1 MNQSEKMV
9 TITFQPFG
17 RRVKVRPGVN
27 LLDAAISSGISIR
40 SICGGKGNCGKC
52 KVIIKKGSVDFI
64 YNPKEKLLTE
74 EELKAGYVLACLSL
88 VNSDCEIFIPPESR
102 LEGQRILSDALVP
115 EVELDPLVGKIYL
128 PADKISSILH
138 KPGDLGIPLEMVKEA
153 VEKSPECGSQG
164 VSLAYRRWDSN
175 VELLDFECSNTV
187 DENYGLAVDIGTTK
201 IVAYLVNLNNGKII
215 GKASDYNR
223 QLIYGEDIVSR
234 VGYTLEKEDG
244 AKAVQ
249 RAAVETIN
257 DLISRLMAEH
267 GISWRNIYDVVAGGN
282 TVMTYLFAGINAQP
296 LLDPGTRVPTDP
308 VTIDAAVIDLKVNEK
323 AKVYLLPSAG
333 RFLGGDAI
341 GDILASGIFKE
352 DDICIIIDIG
362 TNVEAIMGNKEWFI
376 ATTAAAGPAFEG
388 WGIRFGI
395 RAVEGAIDSVKIDPE
410 TLKAKYTVIGGGK
423 PKGICGSGLIDTLSE
438 LFTNGIVDR
447 LGKINREI
455 TSEYIR
461 EGEDGYEYVVVP
473 AEETEIGRDI
483 VITEKDIANLIDSKA
498 AACAAV
504 GVLLKKMNLTVYDVK
519 KIFICGAFGSYLN
532 LNSAIAI
539 GLIPEFPNAE
549 VKYIG
554 NGSVAGAYLSLV
566 SKSYRKIAEDV
577 ARNIAYIDLLKDSDF
592 MDEYTAAYFLPGKK
606 ELFPT
611 WWEASRKIR
620 NKTAMMGSH

>member
-1 MNQSEKMV
+1 MHQSGEMV
-9 TITFQPFG
+9 TIVFQPFG
-17 RRVKVRPGVN
+17 RRVKVRRGVN

-52 KVIIKKGSVDFI
+52 KVIVRRGNVDFI
-64 YNPKEKLLTE
+64 YNPKEKLLTV

-88 VNSDCEIFIPPESR
+88 VNSDCEVFVPPESR
-102 LEGQRILSDALVP
+102 LEGQRILSDALLPKVKLEP
-115 EVELDPLVGKIYL
+115 IIRKIYI
-128 PADKISSILH
+128 PADKIT
-138 KPGDLGIPLEMVKEA
+138 DLRREMLKMDIPMDMVREA
-153 VEKSPECGSQG
+153 VEKVPECGLSG
-164 VSLAYRRWDSN
+164 ASLTYRQWDGN
-175 VELLDFECSNTV
+175 VDLIDFECEDTA

-201 IVAYLVNLNNGKII
+201 IVAYLVNLNNGEII
-215 GKASDYNR
+215 GKASDYNK

-234 VGYTLEKEDG
+234 VGYTIEKKDG

-257 DLISRLMAEH
+257 SLILKLMAEH
-267 GISWRNIYDVVAGGN
+267 GINWRHIYDVVAAGN

-296 LLDPGTRVPTDP
+296 LLDPGTRVPPDAI
-308 VTIDAAVIDLKVNEK
+308 TIDTAGIDLRVNEK
-323 AKVYLLPSAG
+323 AQVYLLPSAG

-352 DDICIIIDIG
+352 DDVCVIIDIG

-438 LFTNGIVDR
+438 LFTNGLVDR

-455 TSEYIR
+455 VSEYIR

-566 SKSYRKIAEDV
+566 SKSYRKIAEEV

-620 NKTAMMGSH
+620 NKTAMMGVH

>member
-1 MNQSEKMV
+1 MHQSEKMV

-17 RRVKVRPGVN
+17 RRVKARPGVN
-27 LLDAAISSGISIR
+27 LLDAAVSSGISIR

-52 KVIIKKGSVDFI
+52 KVIVRRGSVDFI
-64 YNPKEKLLTE
+64 YNPKEKLLTR

-88 VNSDCEIFIPPESR
+88 VNSDCEIFVPPESR

-115 EVELDPLVGKIYL
+115 EVEFDPTVGKIYL
-128 PADKISSILH
+128 PAEKISNILQ
-138 KPGDLGIPLEMVKEA
+138 KPADLGIPLDIVREA

-164 VSLAYRRWDSN
+164 VSLAYRRWDGN
-175 VELLDFECSNTV
+175 VELLDFECSNTA

-223 QLIYGEDIVSR
+223 QLMYGEDVVSR
-234 VGYTLEKEDG
+234 VGYTIEKEDG
-244 AKAVQ
+244 ARAVQ
-249 RAAVETIN
+249 MAAVETIN
-257 DLISRLMAEH
+257 SLISRLMVEH
-267 GISWRNIYDVVAGGN
+267 GVSWRNIYDVVAAGN

-308 VTIDAAVIDLKVNEK
+308 ITIDAAGVNLKVNEK
-323 AKVYLLPSAG
+323 AHVYLLPSAG

-341 GDILASGIFKE
+341 GDILASGVFRE
-352 DDICIIIDIG
+352 DDVCIIIDIG

-395 RAVEGAIDSVKIDPE
+395 RAVEGAIDSVRIDPE

-455 TSEYIR
+455 ASEYIR

-473 AEETEIGRDI
+473 AGETEIGRDI

-532 LNSAIAI
+532 LNSAVAI

-566 SKSYRKIAEDV
+566 SRSYRKIAEDI

-620 NKTAMMGSH
+620 NKAAVTG